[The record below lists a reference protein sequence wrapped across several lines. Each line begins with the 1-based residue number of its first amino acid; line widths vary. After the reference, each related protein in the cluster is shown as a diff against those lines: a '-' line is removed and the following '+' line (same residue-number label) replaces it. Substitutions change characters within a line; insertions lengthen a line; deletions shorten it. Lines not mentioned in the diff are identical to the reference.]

1 MLIMANKALIKVLKK
16 MVNRTYK
23 LLLIAFIYALGIT
36 LSQAD
41 SQQLYKWVD
50 DQGVTHYGDALPDEN
65 IAHESF
71 HFQQYSHISNPSDDY
86 YSIQNQLQ
94 RLQERRSQA
103 LKQKQ
108 QAAEIKAANNSV
120 SQQPTVAIVEPER
133 RYFAPAY
140 FPHRYNKHYK
150 YIPGKPHHYNKHV
163 NSSKAPVERSR
174 GGLVSRPTAKRGQA
188 SFSASK

>member
-1 MLIMANKALIKVLKK
+1 MSVTANKALIKVLKMMTNK
-16 MVNRTYK
+16 TRK
-23 LLLIAFIYALGIT
+23 LLFIAFIYT
-36 LSQAD
+36 LSFAVSHAD

-50 DQGVTHYGDALPDEN
+50 DQGVTHYGDALPDDE

-71 HFQQYSHISNPSDDY
+71 HFPQYSHVSNPSDDY

-108 QAAEIKAANNSV
+108 QAAEIKAANNSA
-120 SQQPTVAIVEPER
+120 SQQPTVTVVEPER

-150 YIPGKPHHYNKHV
+150 YIPGKPHHYNKHAS
-163 NSSKAPVERSR
+163 SSKTPVEQSR
-174 GGLVSRPTAKRGQA
+174 GGLVSRPSAKRGQA